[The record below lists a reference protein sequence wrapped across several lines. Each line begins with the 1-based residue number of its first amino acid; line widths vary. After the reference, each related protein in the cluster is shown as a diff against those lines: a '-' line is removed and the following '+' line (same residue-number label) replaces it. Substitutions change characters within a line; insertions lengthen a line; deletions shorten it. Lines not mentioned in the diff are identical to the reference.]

1 VELLASTKN
10 LEPRESGK
18 RKDMVRFMVKG
29 VMSKLAAIIIM
40 VCFLAVGSSFAQTWV
55 SPAQGS
61 RLGALP
67 TFSWT
72 KVAGQDYSWVYIGST
87 SGGGDYYNTYVDNN
101 TTSITVP
108 GLPSDNSTVYVTILA
123 YKAGYTSAQRSFK
136 ARNTGSYDGAV
147 MTDPAANG
155 TNIGSSGSCRFT
167 WSNVGAASYYLCVG
181 TTPGGQEIY
190 GANTGTGTSVA
201 VNGIPTDGTPVYTR
215 VYSEFGSPISW
226 FYSYSANNYNTA
238 VPVMLTPTNHARL
251 AKPATFT
258 WQDIGAD
265 YYWLYLGS
273 SAGGAQYYNV
283 DQGTNLAATVPGL
296 PSDNSTVYV
305 RLWARFGTKWS
316 YADYSYTANGT
327 GTTDLAQMT
336 TPAVN
341 GSTLP
346 SVTPTFTWSS
356 VTGATSYWLC
366 VGSTVN
372 GSEFLGRD
380 NGLATTYTMNAALPA
395 ATHIYV
401 RVLTV
406 CGYFYN
412 TTSYDYYTP

>member
-1 VELLASTKN
+1 
-10 LEPRESGK
+10 
-18 RKDMVRFMVKG
+18 MVKG
-29 VMSKLAAIIIM
+29 VMSKVAAVIMM

-72 KVAGQDYSWVYIGST
+72 KVAGQEYSWIFIGST
-87 SGGGDYYNTYVDNN
+87 SGGSQYWNTYVDNA
-101 TTSITVP
+101 TTSVVVP
-108 GLPSDNSTVYVTILA
+108 GLPSDNSTIYVTILS
-123 YKAGYTSAQRSFK
+123 YDNSTWTSSQRSFL
-136 ARNTGSYDGAV
+136 ARNTGTYDGAV

-155 TNIGSSGSCRFT
+155 ANIGSSGSCRFT
-167 WSNVGAASYYLCVG
+167 WSSVGATSYYLCVG
-181 TTPGGQEIY
+181 TTVGGQDIY

-201 VNGIPTDGTPVYTR
+201 VNGLPTNGAAVYVTVYSIFGTPA
-215 VYSEFGSPISW
+215 W
-226 FYSYSANNYNTA
+226 FYSGASYSYNTS
-238 VPVMLTPTNHARL
+238 VPVMLTPANLSRL

-265 YYWLYLGS
+265 YYWLYFGS
-273 SAGGAQYYNV
+273 SAGGAQYYNEN
-283 DQGTNLAATVPGL
+283 QGTNLAATVPGL

-327 GTTDLAQMT
+327 GTTDLATMT

-341 GSTLP
+341 GSTLG
-346 SVTPTFTWSS
+346 SLTPTFTWTS
-356 VTGATSYWLC
+356 VTGATAYFLC
-366 VGSTVN
+366 VGDTVG
-372 GSEFLGRD
+372 GSQYLGRN
-380 NGLATTYTMNAALPA
+380 NGTATTYTINAALPA

-401 RVLTV
+401 RVYTV
-406 CGYFYN
+406 CGVFAN
-412 TTSYDYYTP
+412 VTSYDYFTP